1 MKGDAKV
8 VQLLN
13 RVLRKELTGINQ
25 YFVHS
30 KMCENWGYLVLARH
44 ARTESL
50 DEMRHADRIMDRIL
64 FLEGT
69 PNMAEMD
76 KLLIGKDVRQQLE
89 NDLALED
96 AALKV
101 LGPGIE
107 ICNQAGDHASRELLE
122 HIIVEEEDHVDW
134 IESQLHQ
141 IKEMGYE
148 NYLTL
153 QVGDGGEDPHGK
165 T

>member
-1 MKGDAKV
+1 MKGNPKV
-8 VQLLN
+8 LELLN
-13 RVLRKELTGINQ
+13 RVLRKELTGINL
-25 YFVHS
+25 YIVHS
-30 KMCENWGYLVLARH
+30 RMCANWGYRVLAKH
-44 ARTESL
+44 AREESIE
-50 DEMRHADRIMDRIL
+50 EMKHADIVIERIL

-69 PNMAEMD
+69 PNMAEQD
-76 KLLIGKDVRQQLE
+76 KILIGKDVREQLV

-101 LGPGIE
+101 LRPGVAVCIDS
-107 ICNQAGDHASRELLE
+107 GDHATRGILDR
-122 HIIVEEEDHVDW
+122 IIVEEEKHVDW

-153 QVGDGGEDPHGK
+153 QTGK
-165 T
+165 DD